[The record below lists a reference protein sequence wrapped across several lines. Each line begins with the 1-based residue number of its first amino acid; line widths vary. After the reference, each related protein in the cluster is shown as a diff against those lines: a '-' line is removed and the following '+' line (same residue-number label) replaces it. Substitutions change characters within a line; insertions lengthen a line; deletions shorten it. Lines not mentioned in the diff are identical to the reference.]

1 MLITRDELAKL
12 DFSDAEV
19 KYANTNIEWISMHG
33 EAGNEHYRLLAQLS
47 RMYKGA

>member
-19 KYANTNIEWISMHG
+19 KYANTSIE
-33 EAGNEHYRLLAQLS
+33 LS
-47 RMYKGA
+47 HR